1 MGDGRAPLPYATYEN
16 DRIIVPSSSV
26 ACMAVA
32 SSGIENTSGVMDS
45 GRAPRVVYC
54 GMFGAL
60 SRLPFAALAAG
71 AVDLR
76 AVIVPPRTP
85 QAVLSAAPAVRELRP
100 PADWSPRPA
109 SLAAL
114 LARTIVELAWV
125 RGIPVYEVARFDAVA
140 VATIAAHTPDLLAV
154 SCFPLRFPRAL
165 LALPPLGVLNVH
177 PALLPRG
184 RGPDPLF
191 WAFRERD
198 PERAGAGGIT
208 VHLMDAGLDSGPI
221 VAQERVPLT
230 DGIGGGEL
238 ELQLAA
244 RGATLLAG
252 AVAALA
258 DGHATPRP
266 QDEALATSFPAP
278 VAADCSFGPDAPA
291 RWLFNFVRG
300 TAGAG
305 WPHVLIVGARRWQVL
320 AARSYDP
327 AATLPTAVQEDGE
340 LLRVHCAPGVFTALA
355 RPLA

>member
-1 MGDGRAPLPYATYEN
+1 MGL
-16 DRIIVPSSSV
+16 
-26 ACMAVA
+26 
-32 SSGIENTSGVMDS
+32 

-85 QAVLSAAPAVRELRP
+85 QAPASAAPALRELRR
-100 PADWSPRPA
+100 PADPAPRPA

-114 LARTIVELAWV
+114 LARSIVELAWE
-125 RGIPVYEVARFDAVA
+125 RDIPVYEIARFDATA
-140 VATIAAHTPDLLAV
+140 LATIAAHAPDLLAV
-154 SCFPLRFPRAL
+154 SCFPRRFPPAL
-165 LALPPLGVLNVH
+165 LALPPLGVLNLH

-184 RGPDPLF
+184 RGATPLF
-191 WAFRERD
+191 WAFRARD

-208 VHLMDAGLDSGPI
+208 VHLMDGGLDSGPI
-221 VAQERVPLT
+221 VAQGRVPLT

-244 RGATLLAG
+244 RGAALLTA
-252 AVAALA
+252 AVTALA
-258 DGHATPRP
+258 DGSAAPRP

-278 VAADCSFGPDAPA
+278 VAADFSFGPDAPA

-305 WPHVLIVGARRWQVL
+305 WPQILVVGARRWQIL
-320 AARSYDP
+320 AARGYESD
-327 AATLPTAVQEDGE
+327 ATLPTPIEETGE
-340 LLRVHCAPGVFTALA
+340 LLRVRCAPGVFIALA

>member
-1 MGDGRAPLPYATYEN
+1 M
-16 DRIIVPSSSV
+16 V
-26 ACMAVA
+26 ALRE
-32 SSGIENTSGVMDS
+32 SREP

-60 SRLPFAALAAG
+60 SRLPFAALAEG

-76 AVIVPPRTP
+76 AVVVPPRTA
-85 QAVLSAAPAVRELRP
+85 QTCSSATPAVREVRP
-100 PADWSPRPA
+100 PTDWSPRPA

-114 LARTIVELAWV
+114 LARTIVELAWE
-125 RGIPVYEVARFDAVA
+125 RGIPVYEVARFDAA
-140 VATIAAHTPDLLAV
+140 ALAMIAAHAPDLLAV

-165 LALPPLGVLNVH
+165 LALPPLGVLNLH

-198 PERAGAGGIT
+198 PARAGAGGLT
-208 VHLMDAGLDSGPI
+208 VHLMDGGLDSGPI
-221 VAQERVPLT
+221 VAQARVPLA

-244 RGATLLAG
+244 RGASLLAG
-252 AVAALA
+252 AVAGFA
-258 DGHATPRP
+258 DGSAVPRP

-278 VAADCSFGPDAPA
+278 HAADFSFGPDAPA

-305 WPHVLIVGARRWQVL
+305 WPHILAVGARRWQIL
-320 AARSYDP
+320 AARGYDP
-327 AATLPTAVQEDGE
+327 VATLSTPVEETEK
-340 LLRVHCAPGVFTALA
+340 LLRVRCVPGVLTVLA

>member
-1 MGDGRAPLPYATYEN
+1 MPVALSGAMAAGRP
-16 DRIIVPSSSV
+16 
-26 ACMAVA
+26 
-32 SSGIENTSGVMDS
+32 
-45 GRAPRVVYC
+45 PRVVYC

-76 AVIVPPRTP
+76 AVIVPPRAP
-85 QAVLSAAPAVRELRP
+85 QGVPSEAPAVRELRP
-100 PADWSPRPA
+100 PDDWSPRPA

-114 LARTIVELAWV
+114 LARTIVESAWE
-125 RGIPVYEVARFDAVA
+125 RGLPVYEVARFDAVA
-140 VATIAAHTPDLLAV
+140 LALIAAHTPDLLAV

-165 LALPPLGVLNVH
+165 LALPPLGVLNLH
-177 PALLPRG
+177 PTLLPRG

-208 VHLMDAGLDSGPI
+208 VHLMAGGLDSGPI
-221 VAQERVPLT
+221 VAQARLPLP
-230 DGIGGGEL
+230 DGIGGGER

-244 RGATLLAG
+244 RGAALLVE

-258 DGHATPRP
+258 SGQASPRP
-266 QDEALATSFPAP
+266 QDEALATVFPAP
-278 VAADCSFGPDAPA
+278 TATDFTLGPDVPA

-305 WPHVLIVGARRWQVL
+305 WPHILVVGARRWQLL
-320 AARSYDP
+320 AARGYDP
-327 AATLPTAVQEDGE
+327 DATLPTAIEENEE
-340 LLRVHCAPGVFTALA
+340 LLRVRCDPGVLTVLA
-355 RPLA
+355 RTLT